1 MASFNI
7 AKYNAMQTDDM
18 LKIYTPDMYQKEL
31 DETEVLISELMERL
45 GAEEYEKY
53 VNETEPLA
61 TYDYFFGM
69 FTEYFIAG
77 TPIIPV
83 RTIKRVREQIRKTK
97 RKDKIESIVIGILLL
112 VFVVGVLYLNKKMSD
127 SALKSCQAKGN
138 SYVYCINHI

>member
-53 VNETEPLA
+53 VNENEPLA

-69 FTEYFIAG
+69 FNEYFIEG

-83 RTIKRVREQIRKTK
+83 RTIKRVREQIREK
-97 RKDKIESIVIGILLL
+97 
-112 VFVVGVLYLNKKMSD
+112 LNC
-127 SALKSCQAKGN
+127 LN
-138 SYVYCINHI
+138 

>member
-18 LKIYTPDMYQKEL
+18 QKIYTPEMYQREL
-31 DETEVLISELMERL
+31 DETDVLIGELMDRL
-45 GAEEYEKY
+45 GSEEFEKY

-69 FTEYFIAG
+69 FTEYFIAD

-83 RTIKRVREQIRKTK
+83 RTLKRVREQIRQK
-97 RKDKIESIVIGILLL
+97 
-112 VFVVGVLYLNKKMSD
+112 LNS
-127 SALKSCQAKGN
+127 LT
-138 SYVYCINHI
+138 

>member
-31 DETEVLISELMERL
+31 DETELMERL

-83 RTIKRVREQIRKTK
+83 RTIKRVREQIREK
-97 RKDKIESIVIGILLL
+97 
-112 VFVVGVLYLNKKMSD
+112 LNS
-127 SALKSCQAKGN
+127 LT
-138 SYVYCINHI
+138 

>member
-1 MASFNI
+1 
-7 AKYNAMQTDDM
+7 
-18 LKIYTPDMYQKEL
+18 MYQKEL

-45 GAEEYEKY
+45 GAEKYEKY

-83 RTIKRVREQIRKTK
+83 RTIKKSK
-97 RKDKIESIVIGILLL
+97 RT
-112 VFVVGVLYLNKKMSD
+112 N
-127 SALKSCQAKGN
+127 
-138 SYVYCINHI
+138 